1 MKYARIVNAEYNSE
15 DDLITFIAKWEKWCP
30 DNMPPAAS
38 RHIVKTGPTSTL
50 LMAVY
55 ETEEI
60 AQTAGALGNK
70 YVPMLRYMSIA
81 KICVLRC
88 NPTLRCVPNA
98 NICVQC

>member
-38 RHIVKTGPTSTL
+38 RHIVRTGPTSTL

-60 AQTAGALGNK
+60 AQTAGALVQSFFK
-70 YVPMLRYMSIA
+70 DVAHHVQDMIA
-81 KICVLRC
+81 IDGEVL
-88 NPTLRCVPNA
+88 VHE
-98 NICVQC
+98 

>member
-38 RHIVKTGPTSTL
+38 RHIVRTGPTSTL

-55 ETEEI
+55 ETEKSRKRPVR
-60 AQTAGALGNK
+60 LYNHFSK
-70 YVPMLRYMSIA
+70 MLLTMC
-81 KICVLRC
+81 K
-88 NPTLRCVPNA
+88 T
-98 NICVQC
+98 

>member
-60 AQTAGALGNK
+60 AQTAGALVQSFFKDVAHLVHEMIAFDGEVLV
-70 YVPMLRYMSIA
+70 YV
-81 KICVLRC
+81 
-88 NPTLRCVPNA
+88 
-98 NICVQC
+98 

>member
-1 MKYARIVNAEYNSE
+1 MKYARIVNAEYDSE

-60 AQTAGALGNK
+60 AQTPVRWYNHFSK
-70 YVPMLRYMSIA
+70 MLLTMC
-81 KICVLRC
+81 K
-88 NPTLRCVPNA
+88 T
-98 NICVQC
+98 

>member
-38 RHIVKTGPTSTL
+38 RHLVKTGPTSTL

-60 AQTAGALGNK
+60 AQTAGALVQSFFK
-70 YVPMLRYMSIA
+70 DVAHHVHDMIA
-81 KICVLRC
+81 FDGEVLVC
-88 NPTLRCVPNA
+88 A
-98 NICVQC
+98 